1 MFTIYTKGRYV
12 NALFESTEFEV
23 VLFEDP
29 SGSKIVIQLDK
40 DNSNYDIIKSGDWVM
55 AKLSARARSKIMKS
69 GNIFFETKIY
79 MEKCRELYPDEIMSI
94 ERDSE
99 NIRKEAERK
108 SRMSDDK
115 KKDLI
120 KISESINE
128 QEGSK
133 ESELDREFDRV
144 NVSMGKEESN

>member
-12 NALFESTEFEV
+12 NALFKSTEFEV

-40 DNSNYDIIKSGDWVM
+40 DNSNYDIIKSGDWIM
-55 AKLSARARSKIMKS
+55 AKLSAKARSKIMKS
-69 GNIFFETKIY
+69 GNIFFETKVY

-94 ERDSE
+94 ERDLEINQKEIERKARLSE
-99 NIRKEAERK
+99 N
-108 SRMSDDK
+108 K

-120 KISESINE
+120 KISESIKE

-133 ESELDREFDRV
+133 ESELDKEFDRV
-144 NVSMGKEESN
+144 YVSMGKEESN